1 MKNLKKMILTFFIIC
16 LLTTSGF
23 GFATGENETLSG
35 ENKSESF
42 SSEEIESNIKNETE
56 RVGEKVKTPSGGSKN
71 ISFTDGYNGY
81 CINKGWKG
89 AKENDEFIVSNT
101 SMAKNSINKA
111 DISNYLKILFV
122 DYHDFAVKNADETAK
137 IVWNFTDRQYW
148 KSTNEIIQGI
158 LNIAESG
165 RVIAD
170 HGEVKKINNTTEAL
184 FNFEVLDSVKS
195 GHQNFFGYKITYR
208 TIPITEENETDIT
221 NTTTNET
228 NTTNTTANETD
239 ITNTTTN
246 ETNTTNTTVNETDTT
261 NETNMTENETRVLG
275 VSLIKNRTES
285 NPDYEITD
293 DDNLTQN
300 VDVKKSNEPSY
311 SAGLSKHKTG
321 NIATM
326 FLVTLM
332 VICGILIIK
341 NRRD

>member
-23 GFATGENETLSG
+23 GFATGENETVKE

-42 SSEEIESNIKNETE
+42 SSEEIESNIKNESE

-89 AKENDEFIVSNT
+89 AKENDEFIVSDT
-101 SMAKNSINKA
+101 SIAENSINHA
-111 DISNYLKILFV
+111 DVSNYLKILFV

-148 KSTNEIIQGI
+148 MSTNEIIQGI
-158 LNIAESG
+158 LSIAESG

-208 TIPITEENETDIT
+208 TIPVTEENETDIT
-221 NTTTNET
+221 NTTTNES
-228 NTTNTTANETD
+228 
-239 ITNTTTN
+239 
-246 ETNTTNTTVNETDTT
+246 NTTNTTVNETDTT
-261 NETNMTENETRVLG
+261 NETNITENETRVLG

-285 NPDYEITD
+285 KPDYKITD
-293 DDNLTQN
+293 DSNLTQN
-300 VDVKKSNEPSY
+300 VNVNQSNDPTY

-332 VICGILIIK
+332 VIGGILLIK